1 MAPITTPPSAPD
13 PLRFALDVR
22 SLWSGIALGA
32 LGAVLVVLG
41 WQRIQAP
48 AAQGQAPQAT
58 RSPTRPE
65 RPAPPRATETSEE
78 NGPNTQINDLLNSAD
93 VAFKADLDGCPAV
106 SVAIRLVNNPEDVSG
121 FGPVTSE
128 QRAELKSYAA
138 RCGLR
143 F

>member
-1 MAPITTPPSAPD
+1 MAEIIPPPPASD
-13 PLRFALDVR
+13 PQRFGLDVR
-22 SLWSGIALGA
+22 SLWSGIGLGA

-48 AAQGQAPQAT
+48 TAKATAPRTSRPPAG
-58 RSPTRPE
+58 PE
-65 RPAPPRATETSEE
+65 RPVQPRSSETRSEK
-78 NGPNTQINDLLNSAD
+78 GPNTQINDLLNSAD